1 MVLAARHGPPLP
13 TCTARLTTKPVI
25 RGGHVEICR
34 MLLEIPVKCLRKHG
48 VALVESLH
56 GMISQDQQECSNLL
70 EEGYLKDEL
79 FAALEAPP
87 PRGSGSG
94 GGDVA
99 KAKKILD
106 EAAKSPTGL
115 RLLNRP
121 QASNFTPFLVQL
133 IMQEPNPNLAAGVS

>member
-1 MVLAARHGPPLP
+1 
-13 TCTARLTTKPVI
+13 
-25 RGGHVEICR
+25 

-48 VALVESLH
+48 DALVESLH
-56 GMISQDQQECSNLL
+56 GRITRDQQECSNLL

-79 FAALEAPP
+79 FAALEAPA
-87 PRGSGSG
+87 PRGSG

-121 QASNFTPFLVQL
+121 QASNPPPFYSRSTGLTRAD
-133 IMQEPNPNLAAGVS
+133 PWGGVS